1 MLCVKFQHLHLQ
13 CMHIVLHVTGLT
25 LDVTTSAH
33 GMYYLDFGHS
43 VVSTSHSVSATGV
56 QRDHNYDPPEKYV
69 QDSIHV

>member
-1 MLCVKFQHLHLQ
+1 
-13 CMHIVLHVTGLT
+13 MHAHS
-25 LDVTTSAH
+25 TTRYWSHFRHHDLSAH